1 MLTANGPLTPRAAT
15 GIAGLDDVLGGGFPR
30 RRIHLI
36 QGSPGAGKTTLSLQF
51 LMEGVRRGEACLYI
65 AMSESREEV
74 ASVAESHGW
83 DLGGITVFEASELEG
98 HEEENTILEPAE
110 VELGE
115 RMGAILTEVERVQPN
130 RVVLDSCTEL
140 RLLAQAPIRYR
151 RQLLALKRQLVEKDR
166 TVLLLDNPSPD
177 APDEL
182 VQSLAHG
189 VLILEQLNPEYGA
202 ERRRLRILKMRAAA
216 YRGGFHDF
224 AIRTGGL
231 TVFPRL
237 VAAEHRTTAAEP
249 EHCSSGLE
257 PLDRMLGGG
266 LDRGTSTLII
276 GPAGAGKSTLATQ
289 LIHAAALRGET
300 AAVFAFDEPRATL
313 LARTRASG
321 LDLLPFVRSGKV
333 QVMQVDPAEISS
345 GELVHLVRAA
355 VERGAQMVAIDSL
368 NGLLQAMPSEGSLV
382 LQVHEMLS
390 FLAEKHVVTLLTMAQ
405 HGIIGEMLAPA
416 DVTYLADTVVALR
429 YFEAGGGVRKA
440 ISVVKK
446 RLGAH
451 ETTIREYLPSATGL
465 RLGAPLVGFRGVLTG
480 VPELERGPAGEAPPS
495 VRSP

>member
-1 MLTANGPLTPRAAT
+1 MSTAYGSLTPRAAT
-15 GIAGLDDVLGGGFPR
+15 GIPGLDDVLGGGFPR
-30 RRIHLI
+30 RRIHLL

-51 LMEGVRRGEACLYI
+51 LMEGVRQGEACLYI

-74 ASVAESHGW
+74 ESVAASHRW
-83 DLGGITVFEASELEG
+83 NLDGISVFEASELDAG
-98 HEEENTILEPAE
+98 DENTILEPSE

-115 RMGAILTEVERVQPN
+115 RMGSILAEVERVQPH

-140 RLLAQAPIRYR
+140 RLLAQTPIRYR
-151 RQLLALKRQLVEKDR
+151 RQLLALKRQLVERDR

-177 APDEL
+177 APDVL

-189 VLILEQLNPEYGA
+189 VVVLEQLSPEYGA

-216 YRGGFHDF
+216 YRGGHHDF

-237 VAAEHRTTAAEP
+237 VAAEHRAAAGEP
-249 EHCSSGLE
+249 ERCSSGLE

-266 LDRGTSTLII
+266 LDRGTSTLIV
-276 GPAGAGKSTLATQ
+276 GPAGAGKSSLATQ
-289 LIHAAALRGET
+289 FVHAAAGRGEVS
-300 AAVFAFDEPRATL
+300 AVFAFDESRATL
-313 LARTRASG
+313 LARARAIG
-321 LDLLPFVRSGKV
+321 LDLGPFVESGRV
-333 QVMQVDPAEISS
+333 TITQVDPAEISA

-355 VERGAQMVAIDSL
+355 VEGGARLAVIDSL

-382 LQVHEMLS
+382 LQVHELLS

-405 HGIIGEMLAPA
+405 HGIIGDMLAPA
-416 DVTYLADTVVALR
+416 DVTYLADTVVLLR

-446 RLGAH
+446 RLGGH
-451 ETTIREYLPSATGL
+451 ETTIREYVPTASGL
-465 RLGAPLVGFRGVLTG
+465 QVGAPLVDFRGVLTG
-480 VPELERGPAGEAPPS
+480 VPEYEPGAGGDALLPFP
-495 VRSP
+495 RP

>member
-1 MLTANGPLTPRAAT
+1 MPTANGPLTPRAAT
-15 GIAGLDDVLGGGFPR
+15 GIPGLDDVLGGGFPR
-30 RRIHLI
+30 RRVHLL
-36 QGSPGAGKTTLSLQF
+36 QGTPGAGKTTLSLQF
-51 LMEGVRRGEACLYI
+51 LMEGVRRGESCLYI

-74 ASVAESHGW
+74 ESVAASHGW
-83 DLGGITVFEASELEG
+83 DLGGVTVFEASELES
-98 HEEENTILEPAE
+98 EEENTILEPAE

-115 RMGAILTEVERVQPN
+115 RMAAILAEVERVQPN

-140 RLLAQAPIRYR
+140 RLLAQTPIRYR

-177 APDEL
+177 SPDVL

-189 VLILEQLNPEYGA
+189 VLVLEQLNPEYGA
-202 ERRRLRILKMRAAA
+202 ERRRLRVLKMRAAA
-216 YRGGFHDF
+216 YRGGHHDF

-237 VAAEHRTTAAEP
+237 VAAEHRAVPAAP
-249 EHCSSGLE
+249 ERCPSGLE
-257 PLDRMLGGG
+257 ALDRMLGGG
-266 LDRGTSTLII
+266 LDRGTSTLVV

-289 LIHAAALRGET
+289 LVHAAARREER

-313 LARTRASG
+313 LARARSTG
-321 LDLLPFVRSGKV
+321 LDLLPVVQSGMV
-333 QVMQVDPAEISS
+333 QITQVDPAEISS
-345 GELVHLVRAA
+345 GELVHLVRSA
-355 VERGAQMVAIDSL
+355 VEGGARMVLIDSL

-382 LQVHEMLS
+382 LHLHEMLS
-390 FLAEKHVVTLLTMAQ
+390 FLAEKHVTTVLTMAQ
-405 HGIIGEMLAPA
+405 HGMLGEMLAPA
-416 DVTYLADTVVALR
+416 DVTYLADTVVLLR

-451 ETTIREYLPSATGL
+451 ETTIREYLPTSTGL
-465 RLGAPLVGFRGVLTG
+465 QLGGPLADFRGVLTG
-480 VPELERGPAGEAPPS
+480 VPEFEPGVTGAQLLPVPFP
-495 VRSP
+495 

>member
-1 MLTANGPLTPRAAT
+1 MSTANGPLTPRAAT
-15 GIAGLDDVLGGGFPR
+15 GIPGLDDVLGGGFPR
-30 RRIHLI
+30 RRIHLL

-51 LMEGVRRGEACLYI
+51 LMEGVRQGESCLYI

-74 ASVAESHGW
+74 ASVAASHGW
-83 DLGGITVFEASELEG
+83 DLGGVAVFDASELDG
-98 HEEENTILEPAE
+98 SEEENTILEPAE

-115 RMGAILTEVERVQPN
+115 RMRAILTEVERVQPN

-140 RLLAQAPIRYR
+140 RLLAQTPIRYR

-166 TVLLLDNPSPD
+166 TVLLLDNPSPES
-177 APDEL
+177 PDVL

-189 VLILEQLNPEYGA
+189 VVVLEQLNPEYGA
-202 ERRRLRILKMRAAA
+202 ERRRLRVLKMRAAS
-216 YRGGFHDF
+216 YRGGYHDF

-231 TVFPRL
+231 RVFPRL
-237 VAAEHRTTAAEP
+237 VAAEHRAGATQP
-249 EHCSSGLE
+249 ERCLTGLE

-266 LDRGTSTLII
+266 LDRGTSTLVV

-289 LIHAAALRGET
+289 IVEAAARRGET
-300 AAVFAFDEPRATL
+300 VAVFAFDEPRATL
-313 LARTRASG
+313 LARARATG
-321 LDLLPFVRSGKV
+321 LDLAPYEEAGTV
-333 QVMQVDPAEISS
+333 QVTQVDPAEISA
-345 GELVHLVRAA
+345 GELIHQVRTA
-355 VERGAQMVAIDSL
+355 VERGARMVLIDSL

-416 DVTYLADTVVALR
+416 DVTYLADTVVLLR

-451 ETTIREYLPSATGL
+451 ESTIREYLPTATGL
-465 RLGAPLVGFRGVLTG
+465 RLGAPLTAFRGVLTG
-480 VPELERGPAGEAPPS
+480 VPEFEPGAAGAQLLP
-495 VRSP
+495 VQSP